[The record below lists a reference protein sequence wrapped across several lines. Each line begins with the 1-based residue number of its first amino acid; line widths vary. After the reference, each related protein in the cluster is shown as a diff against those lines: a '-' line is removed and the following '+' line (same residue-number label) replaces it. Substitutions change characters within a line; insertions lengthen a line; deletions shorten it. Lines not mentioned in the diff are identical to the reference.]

1 MDLSKSNLTEVGGKK
16 VVKQTGTTQR
26 DKEQIL
32 VVEDRPEILNI
43 ARLMLEY
50 EDYHVHSATTGDEAL

>member
-1 MDLSKSNLTEVGGKK
+1 M
-16 VVKQTGTTQR
+16 VKQTGTTQR

-50 EDYHVHSATTGDEAL
+50 EGYQVHSVTTGDEAL

>member
-50 EDYHVHSATTGDEAL
+50 EDYQVHSATTGDEAL